1 MDINTVASGGGSCLQ
16 FRNGLFVTGPESA
29 GAQPGP
35 ACYRKGGP
43 LAVTDANV
51 LLGRI
56 IPDYFPKIF
65 GKSEKEPL
73 DVDASKKLFEKVV
86 EDVNESGT
94 SDKAKLSLD
103 EVVYG

>member
-1 MDINTVASGGGSCLQ
+1 MASGGGSCLQ

-56 IPDYFPKIF
+56 IPEYFPKIF
-65 GKSEKEPL
+65 GKSEKETL
-73 DVDASKKLFEKVV
+73 DMEASRNLFEDLVEKVNEADDAGSRKKL
-86 EDVNESGT
+86 SM
-94 SDKAKLSLD
+94 D
-103 EVVYG
+103 EIVYG